1 MPEYLVQYSDY
12 VDWKFDYSHPPKTLP
27 HPSCTGLQALALGLD
42 VHDKDGLL
50 LDRNLLIVHD
60 AKRVTERFLKEYDTN

>member
-1 MPEYLVQYSDY
+1 
-12 VDWKFDYSHPPKTLP
+12 
-27 HPSCTGLQALALGLD
+27 LALGLD